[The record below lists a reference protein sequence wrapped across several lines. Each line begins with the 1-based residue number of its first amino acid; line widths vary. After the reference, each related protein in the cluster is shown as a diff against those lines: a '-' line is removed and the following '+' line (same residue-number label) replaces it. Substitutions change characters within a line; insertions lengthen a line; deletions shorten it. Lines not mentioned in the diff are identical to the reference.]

1 MAVYAIGD
9 VQGCFDELMA
19 LLRAIDFAPARDRL
33 WFTGDL
39 VNRGPKS
46 LEVLRYVRS
55 LGESAVTVL
64 GNHDLHLLAVARST
78 SPPRAPVPRK
88 WSRCC
93 AVTAPAN
100 FSRTCTAINRC
111 SGAPTC
117 AAGRGCAS
125 LPIALRAC
133 VIATTTAGLRWT
145 TKAHPAVS
153 PQGSCRGSI
162 CRSAAVRLPA
172 AFSATGRRS
181 APAQATTYMAST
193 PAACGAAVLPRSA
206 STMRAGSA
214 SPAPQVVHRVKTD
227 PHSSGKKKRPLP
239 GAVKG
244 TCNWLVAGDRGAV
257 GRGRQPRQG
266 LLREFAAQA
275 VEEGDDVGDLRIGQ
289 ILVQLGLRHHLHR
302 FVEGRLRAVVKIGR
316 GQGDVAPGRHPE
328 HVLVG
333 LVLGHLVAA
342 EVVGELVLDDVVV
355 VGEGGEGLIEALAHG
370 QAGGPR

>member
-19 LLRAIDFAPARDRL
+19 LLRAIDLAPARDRL

-78 SPPRAPVPRK
+78 TPPRRKDTFADVLAAPDCAALLAWLPRQPLLHHDGDLDFTLVHAGLAPD
-88 WSRCC
+88 WDSAAARAC
-93 AVTAPAN
+93 AAEVEQVLSGDRAGEVFAHMFGDQPLQWRADLRGWPRLRFITNCLTRLRYCYHDGRLAVDYK
-100 FSRTCTAINRC
+100 
-111 SGAPTC
+111 GAP
-117 AAGRGCAS
+117 GGQ
-125 LPIALRAC
+125 
-133 VIATTTAGLRWT
+133 
-145 TKAHPAVS
+145 

-172 AFSATGRRS
+172 SFSATGRRS

-266 LLREFAAQA
+266 LLRE
-275 VEEGDDVGDLRIGQ
+275 
-289 ILVQLGLRHHLHR
+289 
-302 FVEGRLRAVVKIGR
+302 
-316 GQGDVAPGRHPE
+316 
-328 HVLVG
+328 
-333 LVLGHLVAA
+333 
-342 EVVGELVLDDVVV
+342 
-355 VGEGGEGLIEALAHG
+355 
-370 QAGGPR
+370 